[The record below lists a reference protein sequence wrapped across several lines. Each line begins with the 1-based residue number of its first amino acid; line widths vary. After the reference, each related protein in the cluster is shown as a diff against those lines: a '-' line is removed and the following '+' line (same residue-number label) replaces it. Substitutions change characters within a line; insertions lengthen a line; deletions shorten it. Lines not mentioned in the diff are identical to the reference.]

1 MFLLTFLLG
10 FWTVLVTAVIS
21 EVSGGFYLLLCFFV
35 SFFFF
40 SKALALHTYYRL
52 PEITFSKR
60 EATFFSE
67 E

>member
-40 SKALALHTYYRL
+40 FKGACIAYIL
-52 PEITFSKR
+52 
-60 EATFFSE
+60 
-67 E
+67 

>member
-40 SKALALHTYYRL
+40 FSKALALHTYYRL

-60 EATFFSE
+60 EAA
-67 E
+67 